1 MQSSYQARVEANER
15 ALASYREAQFRGS
28 ARVRLDCLDVE
39 DSFQIRM
46 DNQQNVPRL
55 EQIMELQGCL
65 RLSPKYHVNVQI
77 DAGTW
82 ERQMT
87 LRRAEDGQFPE
98 LIVPLGYRLVVE
110 DHWNL
115 IQAARRRLAPLNQW
129 WVVDIYV
136 NNVTGVFAFPL
147 SAS

>member
-1 MQSSYQARVEANER
+1 M
-15 ALASYREAQFRGS
+15 
-28 ARVRLDCLDVE
+28 RLDCLDVE

-77 DAGTW
+77 DTGTW

-110 DHWNL
+110 DHWSL